1 MGFTLP
7 NNNCFFSNYH
17 LKTITPF
24 PKNHDLLPLKI
35 ATRLF
40 YSVLGFLYKIAY
52 LFLKVINGI
61 ASLLSSTS
69 PLSDLNTLGH
79 PPGYSILMAGVFS
92 LLGESNPAIQFVQII
107 CDALAAVMIFLIV
120 AELFPLGAAVIAG
133 MLAALSPQFAW
144 NSVLLLPD
152 SLAVLPILIAIYCLA
167 RAVRRPRL
175 VTFIITGVLVG
186 LSCWLRANAM
196 LLTFFFAA
204 AVPLLIKGER
214 KWRYALTV
222 VCGTL
227 LIVLPLTI
235 RNAIVFHRFIPLS
248 LGAGQTLLEGIADY
262 DPQGRFGI
270 PNTDV
275 GIMKQEA
282 EQFQRPDYY
291 GMLFNPDGVERE
303 RARLNPG
310 FTFDSFVTGK
320 ANQLARAAAIQVSE
334 NPGIS
339 YNPLFVYGGVGLGK
353 THLVQA
359 IGNFVAS
366 QRPDAKIRY
375 IHAEQYVTD
384 VVRAYQQKSFDEFK
398 RYYHSLDLLLID
410 DIQFFSN
417 KGRTQEEF
425 FYAFNALVEAHKQ
438 IVITCDT
445 YPKEISGMEERLI
458 SRFGWGLTVAIE
470 PPELEMRVAIV
481 LKKAEAESVV
491 LSEDIAFF
499 IAKHIRS
506 NVRELEGAL
515 KKVLAFSRFNAREL
529 SLDLA
534 KDALRDILN
543 VANRQITVEN
553 IQKTVAEFF
562 KLKISDMHSKRRTRN
577 VARPRQVAMAL
588 AKDLT
593 QMSLPEI
600 GEAFGNRDHTTVLHA
615 CRMIASLRK
624 QDSVMNRDYLVL
636 EQVLKG

>member
-1 MGFTLP
+1 MQNLWDACLRRLERELPAQQFNTWIRPLSIDGTASDPGSLTLAAP
-7 NNNCFFSNYH
+7 NRFVLELVREKFSGRIEKLFSEENAGQVS
-17 LKTITPF
+17 LKLVLARGADGMARATPT
-24 PKNHDLLPLKI
+24 
-35 ATRLF
+35 A
-40 YSVLGFLYKIAY
+40 A
-52 LFLKVINGI
+52 
-61 ASLLSSTS
+61 STS
-69 PLSDLNTLGH
+69 AP
-79 PPGYSILMAGVFS
+79 
-92 LLGESNPAIQFVQII
+92 
-107 CDALAAVMIFLIV
+107 
-120 AELFPLGAAVIAG
+120 
-133 MLAALSPQFAW
+133 
-144 NSVLLLPD
+144 
-152 SLAVLPILIAIYCLA
+152 
-167 RAVRRPRL
+167 
-175 VTFIITGVLVG
+175 
-186 LSCWLRANAM
+186 
-196 LLTFFFAA
+196 AA
-204 AVPLLIKGER
+204 ASSSAPR
-214 KWRYALTV
+214 
-222 VCGTL
+222 
-227 LIVLPLTI
+227 
-235 RNAIVFHRFIPLS
+235 IP
-248 LGAGQTLLEGIADY
+248 QTL
-262 DPQGRFGI
+262 
-270 PNTDV
+270 
-275 GIMKQEA
+275 
-282 EQFQRPDYY
+282 
-291 GMLFNPDGVERE
+291 E
-303 RARLNPG
+303 RARLNPA
-310 FTFDSFVTGK
+310 FTFDSLVTGK
-320 ANQLARAAAIQVSE
+320 ANQLGRAAAIQVSE

-359 IGNFVAS
+359 IGNFVAAK
-366 QRPDAKIRY
+366 RPDAKIRY

-384 VVRAYQQKSFDEFK
+384 VVRAYQQKSFEEFK

-481 LKKAEAESVV
+481 LKKAEAEAVV

-515 KKVLAFSRFNAREL
+515 KKVLAYSRFNAREL

-562 KLKISDMHSKRRTRN
+562 KLKISDMHSKKRNRN

-588 AKDLT
+588 AKELT
-593 QMSLPEI
+593 HMSLPEI

-615 CRMIASLRK
+615 CRTIASLRK
-624 QDSVMNRDYLVL
+624 QDSVINRDYLVL